1 MKGTT
6 VKSYICNSPSP
17 MACSTILNQMGWSS
31 AFFMFNEPNS
41 NNTTSLIVSTNDLT
55 TGNSLLTN
63 EVWCSDAESLRKME
77 SMEDGVAL
85 AFEADL
91 DVIPTDEVWNIDEP
105 KFDSGIKWV
114 IQDRFWSS
122 ADVEFIVPEPINND
136 LLNFGPEVF
145 GNPHVSALPIGE
157 HMVNVNSKF
166 LMNTLP
172 NQGREFSTSEPGLMS
187 IFSHAYNTPVELSW
201 YNDNLDLHG
210 SFTLDSCE
218 YSEDGEHM
226 KLEASNYGDLDM
238 FGHITLMS
246 NINNGFITVGD
257 SQIVVKNGVFGDG
270 ETIYQ
275 GNEQSIAFMSMFKS
289 LCFFYTE
296 ALEMSHDL
304 SSLDGVI
311 DYIIINA
318 DVDRVVA
325 NASSHMK
332 SLNVTSLPGCLDVPI
347 SSKVILSARN
357 RIDNG
362 IFQDKTLMGNIIN
375 SIHLL
380 ESHGFI
386 MESLRVA
393 SIMEALKNEEDVTD
407 FIKND
412 ELVLRGFMNSLA
424 RILGI
429 DIGSEWVKEDF
440 REQIK
445 DLVGHLMANANAI
458 MKIDIDSY
466 IDMNSALLDA
476 GTHSFIELHNVL
488 CLHDK
493 LKYACEV
500 LGMDFIYP
508 SKSEING
515 YIDLLMKTISESIG
529 IPMGEYKK
537 LLSMMMLVNRSKV
550 ENYIIMDDDIA
561 VGSLNRIERMI
572 ESMDNYT
579 IDTLDD
585 DGSLFDAILDTI
597 DTSRE
602 FVNGTEDSFIDVVA
616 GAFGDDAIEVAVAD
630 FASKSKIKS
639 EMNVIKAL
647 MESSDIDMEYAV
659 ESMENGGGMLPIMA
673 LVASLEGQ
681 DSLEAGALKDVVFD
695 IMDNSFT
702 DVTREMGFIDS
713 PFLSYPEV

>member
-1 MKGTT
+1 
-6 VKSYICNSPSP
+6 
-17 MACSTILNQMGWSS
+17 
-31 AFFMFNEPNS
+31 
-41 NNTTSLIVSTNDLT
+41 
-55 TGNSLLTN
+55 
-63 EVWCSDAESLRKME
+63 
-77 SMEDGVAL
+77 
-85 AFEADL
+85 
-91 DVIPTDEVWNIDEP
+91 
-105 KFDSGIKWV
+105 
-114 IQDRFWSS
+114 
-122 ADVEFIVPEPINND
+122 
-136 LLNFGPEVF
+136 
-145 GNPHVSALPIGE
+145 
-157 HMVNVNSKF
+157 
-166 LMNTLP
+166 
-172 NQGREFSTSEPGLMS
+172 
-187 IFSHAYNTPVELSW
+187 
-201 YNDNLDLHG
+201 
-210 SFTLDSCE
+210 
-218 YSEDGEHM
+218 M

-257 SQIVVKNGVFGDG
+257 SQIVVKNGVFDDG

-347 SSKVILSARN
+347 SNKVILSARK

-407 FIKND
+407 LIKND

-429 DIGSEWVKEDF
+429 DGSEWVKEDF

-466 IDMNSALLDA
+466 IDMNAALLDF

-500 LGMDFIYP
+500 LDMDFIYP

-515 YIDLLMKTISESIG
+515 YIDLLMKTISKSTG

-537 LLSMMMLVNRSKV
+537 LLSMMMLASRSKV

-561 VGSLNRIERMI
+561 VENLNRIERML
-572 ESMDNYT
+572 ESMDDY
-579 IDTLDD
+579 TLDD

-602 FVNGTEDSFIDVVA
+602 FVNGTEDSFINVVA
-616 GAFGDDAIEVAVAD
+616 GAFGDDAIEEAVAD
-630 FASKSKIKS
+630 FARKSKIKS